1 MSTEAEEAMSETAP
15 PPFVVETTAENFI
28 AEVVERSHL
37 VPVVV
42 DFWAEWCQPCR
53 ILGPVLEKLA
63 TEYQGRFVLAKA
75 DTEKLSD
82 IASGFGVRSI
92 PAVFAIRGGQVVD
105 SFVGVLPEASI
116 RAWLDRIMPTPAE
129 LLVMQAK
136 ELEPTDLEAA
146 RAKYLEAEVLAPKDP
161 SAKIGLARV
170 ALGQDCVEEARAM
183 LEQLERRGF
192 LEPEAETLKAQL
204 TLRGK
209 SEAGGDLD
217 SLLKEHEAD
226 PRDKS
231 VQLKLAEALASAG
244 RYEEALAL
252 ALDLVE
258 TDRRRTGEPARKLMI
273 AIFQLLPA
281 DSSLATDYRRRLSVA
296 L

>member
-1 MSTEAEEAMSETAP
+1 MKALRIEAEEAMSETVAQP
-15 PPFVVETTAENFI
+15 IVVEPTAETFV

-53 ILGPVLEKLA
+53 ILGPILEKLA
-63 TEYQGRFVLAKA
+63 AEYQGRFVLVKA
-75 DTEKLSD
+75 DTEKLSE

-92 PAVFAIRGGQVVD
+92 PAVFAIRDGQVVD

-129 LLVMQAK
+129 LLVQEAK
-136 ELEPTDLEAA
+136 ALEPSDLEAA
-146 RAKYLEAEVLAPKDP
+146 GAKYQEAEILAPAESSP
-161 SAKIGLARV
+161 KIGLARV
-170 ALGQDCVEEARAM
+170 AMARGRLDEARVI
-183 LEQLERRGF
+183 LGQLERRGF

-204 TLRGK
+204 T
-209 SEAGGDLD
+209 EAVGDLD
-217 SLLKEHEAD
+217 SLLAD
-226 PRDKS
+226 HQANPSNKAR
-231 VQLKLAEALASAG
+231 QRELAEALASAG
-244 RYEEALAL
+244 RYEEALRL

-258 TDRRRTGEPARKLMI
+258 TDRRGSGEPARKLMI

-281 DSSLATDYRRRLSVA
+281 DSSLANDYRRKLSVA

>member
-1 MSTEAEEAMSETAP
+1 MPETAP
-15 PPFVVETTAENFI
+15 HPVLVETTAENFA
-28 AEVVERSHL
+28 AEVIERSHV

-53 ILGPVLEKLA
+53 ILGPILEKLA
-63 TEYQGRFVLAKA
+63 AEYQGRFVLAKA
-75 DTEKLSD
+75 DTEKLSE

-105 SFVGVLPEASI
+105 SFVGVLPEVSI
-116 RAWLDRIMPTPAE
+116 RAWLDRNMPTPAE
-129 LLVMQAK
+129 LLVLEGKA
-136 ELEPTDLEAA
+136 LEPTDLDGA
-146 RAKYLEAEVLAPKDP
+146 RAKYLEAAALVPTSP
-161 SAKIGLARV
+161 SAKIGLARL
-170 ALGQDCVEEARAM
+170 ALGLGRLDEAREI

-209 SEAGGDLD
+209 TEAGGDLA
-217 SLLKEHEAD
+217 SLLAEHEAN
-226 PRDKS
+226 PRDKPK
-231 VQLKLAEALASAG
+231 QLALAEALASAG
-244 RYEEALAL
+244 RDEEALAL

-258 TDRRRTGEPARKLMI
+258 VDRRGVGEPARKLML

-281 DSSLATDYRRRLSVA
+281 DSGLANDYRRRLSVA

>member
-1 MSTEAEEAMSETAP
+1 MSETASSP
-15 PPFVVETTAENFI
+15 AVVELTAENFI
-28 AEVVERSHL
+28 AEVVERSHF

-42 DFWAEWCQPCR
+42 DFWAEWCAPCR
-53 ILGPVLEKLA
+53 ILGPILEKFA
-63 TEYQGRFVLAKA
+63 AEYQGRFVLAKA
-75 DTEKLSD
+75 DTEKLTD

-129 LLVMQAK
+129 LLILEAK
-136 ELEPTDLEAA
+136 ALETRDLEAA
-146 RAKYLEAEVLAPKDP
+146 RAKFLEAEALAPTDLA
-161 SAKIGLARV
+161 AKIGLARV
-170 ALGQDCVEEARAM
+170 ALGQDRLDEARAI
-183 LEQLERRGF
+183 LEQLERRGW

-209 SEAGGDLD
+209 SEPGGDVD
-217 SLLKEHEAD
+217 SLLKEHEANPVD
-226 PRDKS
+226 KPR
-231 VQLKLAEALASAG
+231 QLKLAEALASAG
-244 RYEEALAL
+244 RYEEALAQ

-258 TDRRRTGEPARKLMI
+258 TDRKGMGEPARKLML

-281 DSSLATDYRRRLSVA
+281 DSPLANGFRRRLSVA

>member
-1 MSTEAEEAMSETAP
+1 MSETAP
-15 PPFVVETTAENFI
+15 PPVFVETTAENFV

-53 ILGPVLEKLA
+53 ILGPILEKLA
-63 TEYQGRFVLAKA
+63 DEYQGRFVLAKA
-75 DTEKLSD
+75 DTEKLSE

-92 PAVFAIRGGQVVD
+92 PAVFAVRGGQIID
-105 SFVGVLPEASI
+105 SFVGVLPEPSL

-129 LLVMQAK
+129 LLVLEAK
-136 ELEPTDLEAA
+136 ALEPTDLEGA
-146 RAKYLEAEVLAPKDP
+146 RAKYLEAAATLAPTDP

-170 ALGQDCVEEARAM
+170 AMGQNRLDEARAI
-183 LEQLERRGF
+183 LGQLERRGF

-209 SEAGGDLD
+209 SEVSGDLE
-217 SLLKEHEAD
+217 SLQLEHQANPGD
-226 PRDKS
+226 KPR
-231 VQLKLAEALASAG
+231 QLALAEALASAS

-258 TDRRRTGEPARKLMI
+258 TDRRGVGEPARKLMI

-281 DSSLATDYRRRLSVA
+281 DSSLTNDYRRKLSVA

>member
-1 MSTEAEEAMSETAP
+1 MMPETAP
-15 PPFVVETTAENFI
+15 HPFIVETTSENF
-28 AEVVERSHL
+28 ATEVVERSHA

-53 ILGPVLEKLA
+53 MLGPILEMLA
-63 TEYQGRFVLAKA
+63 GEYQGRFILAKA
-75 DTEKLSD
+75 DTEKVSE

-92 PAVFAIRGGQVVD
+92 PAVFAIRDGQVVD
-105 SFVGVLPEASI
+105 SFVGVLPEASL

-129 LLVMQAK
+129 LLVIEARA
-136 ELEPTDLEAA
+136 LEPTDPDAA
-146 RAKYLEAEVLAPKDP
+146 RAKYLEAVALAPTEP
-161 SAKIGLARV
+161 SPKIGLARL
-170 ALGQDCVEEARAM
+170 ALEQGRLDEARGM
-183 LEQLERRGF
+183 IEQLELRGF

-209 SEAGGDLD
+209 AEPDGNLD
-217 SLLKEHEAD
+217 SLLAEHKTNPTD
-226 PRDKS
+226 RPK
-231 VQLKLAEALASAG
+231 QLALSEALASAG
-244 RYEEALAL
+244 RYEEALTL

-258 TDRRRTGEPARKLMI
+258 GDRRGSGEPARKLMI

-281 DSSLATDYRRRLSVA
+281 DSSLANDYRRRLSLA